1 MTAYTQE
8 KQSVLEI
15 CQILLKQGYLK
26 TTEGNVSVRVNR
38 EDSLLSPPPAT
49 IMRLWKWMISVCL
62 ILT

>member
-38 EDSLLSPPPAT
+38 EDSFA
-49 IMRLWKWMISVCL
+49 IDRKSVV
-62 ILT
+62 